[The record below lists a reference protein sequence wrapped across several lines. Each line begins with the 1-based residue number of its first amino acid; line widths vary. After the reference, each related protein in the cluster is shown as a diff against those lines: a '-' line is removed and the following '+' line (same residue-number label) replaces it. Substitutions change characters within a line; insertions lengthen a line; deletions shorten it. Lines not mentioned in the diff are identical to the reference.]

1 MTIGYNVRKKTYA
14 DGTQQFMFHPS
25 GAEVGYE
32 IEKEDKPKGKRG
44 EGDKRAKEESRKRAV
59 QMVYDLAKSTM
70 WDWFITLT
78 FDPKQVDS
86 YDYDECSK
94 YIQKFTRWLRDKS
107 KDFVYLFVPE
117 KHESGR
123 YHFHAVIKG
132 PLEVKEALNPWGKP
146 ILDDKGH
153 QVYNVLGYEY
163 GFTTA
168 VKVYSNSA
176 IGYIAKY
183 ITKQDAVPPNKKRY
197 WASRSIPKPII
208 EYLQMPTIDYVQ
220 AFESADYVKQ
230 IKGPNGDYLLVEYHG
245 EEVRVETQE

>member
-1 MTIGYNVRKKTYA
+1 MTEIYNVRKKTYA

-25 GAEVGYE
+25 FTTVGYE
-32 IEKEDKPKGKRG
+32 VEEKPKGKRG
-44 EGDKRAKEESRKRAV
+44 EGGKRAKEESRKRAV
-59 QMVYDLAKSTM
+59 QMVYDLAKSTL

-86 YDYDECSK
+86 YDYDECAR
-94 YIQKFTRWLRDKS
+94 YIKLFIDRLRHKS
-107 KDFVYLFVPE
+107 EDFVYLFVPE

-123 YHFHAVIKG
+123 YHFHALIKG
-132 PLEVKEALNPWGKP
+132 PLEAEEAVNPWGKP

-153 QVYNVLGYEY
+153 QVYNVIGYEY
-163 GFTTA
+163 GYTTA

-197 WASRSIPKPII
+197 WASRSISKPKV
-208 EYLQMPTIDYVQ
+208 EYLQVFAPEYCEIFNAAHYK
-220 AFESADYVKQ
+220 KQ
-230 IKGPNGDYLLVEYHG
+230 IPGPYGTYELLEIHG
-245 EEVRVETQE
+245 EEVRGETQE